1 MKLGTRSALCLW
13 SAFAGWLGAVWGV
26 AGRRRA
32 FGALSSVCRGSESVT
47 ETLWRGSAAARG
59 LRGRKGFQPEVCG
72 SDGKCPARK
81 RRTCHGRH
89 SACCLVSPWR
99 RSGRKDRE
107 ATARLQGQCSVR
119 GPLSRA
125 ARWGW
130 WLPGQ
135 TAPEPIPSCPREGAA
150 SERVLAAASG
160 STSARTQGPL
170 YLET

>member
-125 ARWGW
+125 AWWGW
-130 WLPGQ
+130 GLPGQ
-135 TAPEPIPSCPREGAA
+135 TALWNRFLPAPEKGPPLSECWPQPRAPPWP
-150 SERVLAAASG
+150 
-160 STSARTQGPL
+160 GPRGL
-170 YLET
+170 CV

>member
-47 ETLWRGSAAARG
+47 ETLAWVSSGQRPPREEGLSAGGVRV
-59 LRGRKGFQPEVCG
+59 RREVP
-72 SDGKCPARK
+72 SWK
-81 RRTCHGRH
+81 RRTCRSRH
-89 SACCLVSPWR
+89 SACCLVLPWR

-107 ATARLQGQCSVR
+107 ATAWLQGQCSVR

-125 ARWGW
+125 AWWGW
-130 WLPGQ
+130 GLPGQ
-135 TAPEPIPSCPREGAA
+135 TALWNRFLPAPEKGPPLSECWPQPRAPPWP
-150 SERVLAAASG
+150 
-160 STSARTQGPL
+160 GPRGL
-170 YLET
+170 CV